1 MTPRI
6 SPRPKSAWIVA
17 LSATNEA
24 FFGLGGVGA
33 GGVVPQ

>member
-1 MTPRI
+1 MPNS
-6 SPRPKSAWIVA
+6 SPSPKSAWIVA

-24 FFGLGGVGA
+24 FFGLGGVGE